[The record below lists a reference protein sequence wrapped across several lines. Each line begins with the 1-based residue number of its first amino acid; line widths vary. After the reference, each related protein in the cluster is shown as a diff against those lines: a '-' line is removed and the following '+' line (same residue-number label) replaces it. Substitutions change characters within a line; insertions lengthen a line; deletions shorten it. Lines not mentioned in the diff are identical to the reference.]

1 MENDKQF
8 PDLYNLKEAIKILR
22 EAKSILSNVY
32 CELEDLDKFY
42 SMLEEVENF
51 DIRTVRKRPKVI
63 VVEVNK
69 RFSFDSFEGLC
80 LHKTYILK

>member
-63 VVEVNK
+63 VVEVLNK
-69 RFSFDSFEGLC
+69 RILFDCFNPICSGVE
-80 LHKTYILK
+80 KE

>member
-63 VVEVNK
+63 VVEVLNK
-69 RFSFDSFEGLC
+69 RILFDCFNPICSGVENIC
-80 LHKTYILK
+80 